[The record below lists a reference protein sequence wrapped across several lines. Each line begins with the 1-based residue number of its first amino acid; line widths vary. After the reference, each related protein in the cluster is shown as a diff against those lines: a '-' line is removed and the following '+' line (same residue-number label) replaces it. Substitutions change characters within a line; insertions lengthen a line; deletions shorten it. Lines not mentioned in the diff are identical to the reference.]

1 MDDFS
6 VVCQMYYHK
15 VYRFLLSRT
24 GNVHQAED
32 LTQETFYRALLHIGQ
47 YRDDGHMYTWLC
59 TIGKNAWLS
68 ECRRRKRLVSLE
80 DAPEQ
85 SVPGPE
91 QALSEQEMRL
101 TLRQALL
108 TLPEDY
114 LEVVLLHVYG
124 GMTLRTVAARRGK
137 SESWARVI
145 FYRAKQK
152 LRREMGDFNEL
163 RCDPGPAPTLH

>member
-6 VVCQMYYHK
+6 VVCQMYYQK
-15 VYRFLLSRT
+15 VYRFLLSLT
-24 GNVHQAED
+24 GNPHQAED

-47 YRDDGHMYTWLC
+47 YRNDGHMYTWLC
-59 TIGKNAWLS
+59 TIGKNAWLN
-68 ECRRRKRLVSLE
+68 ECRRQKRLVSLD

-85 SVPGPE
+85 AVPGPE
-91 QALSEQEMRL
+91 GEYARQEMRL
-101 TLRQALL
+101 ALREALL

-124 GMTLRTVAARRGK
+124 GISLRMVAARKHK

-145 FYRAKQK
+145 FYRAKRQLQHK
-152 LRREMGDFNEL
+152 LEGFS
-163 RCDPGPAPTLH
+163 

>member
-15 VYRFLLSRT
+15 VYRFLLSLT

-68 ECRRRKRLVSLE
+68 ECRRQKRLVPLD

-85 SVPGPE
+85 AAPSPE
-91 QALSEQEMRL
+91 EEYTRQEMRL
-101 TLRQALL
+101 ALRQALL
-108 TLPEDY
+108 TLPEDH

-124 GMTLRTVAARRGK
+124 GLSLRAVAARRGK
-137 SESWARVI
+137 SESWARVT
-145 FYRAKQK
+145 FYRAKRQLRHK
-152 LRREMGDFNEL
+152 LEGFS
-163 RCDPGPAPTLH
+163 

>member
-15 VYRFLLSRT
+15 VYRFLLSLT

-68 ECRRRKRLVSLE
+68 DCRKQKKLTSLDE
-80 DAPEQ
+80 VPEQ
-85 SVPGPE
+85 ATPGPE
-91 QALSEQEMRL
+91 DEYTRQEMRL
-101 TLRQALL
+101 ALREALL
-108 TLPEDY
+108 ALPEALLALPEDY

-124 GMTLRTVAARRGK
+124 GLSLRSVAARRGK

-145 FYRAKQK
+145 FYRAKRQLRHK
-152 LRREMGDFNEL
+152 LEGFS
-163 RCDPGPAPTLH
+163 

>member
-15 VYRFLLSRT
+15 VYRFLLSLT
-24 GNVHQAED
+24 GNPHQAED

-68 ECRRRKRLVSLE
+68 ECRKQKRLVSLNE
-80 DAPEQ
+80 VPEQ
-85 SVPGPE
+85 TVPGPE
-91 QALSEQEMRL
+91 DEYARQEMRL
-101 TLRQALL
+101 ALREALL

-145 FYRAKQK
+145 FYRAKRQLRHK
-152 LRREMGDFNEL
+152 LEGFQ
-163 RCDPGPAPTLH
+163 

>member
-15 VYRFLLSRT
+15 VYRFLLSLT
-24 GNVHQAED
+24 GDVHQAED

-68 ECRRRKRLVSLE
+68 ECRKQKRVVSLDE
-80 DAPEQ
+80 VPEPP
-85 SVPGPE
+85 VPGPE
-91 QALSEQEMRL
+91 DEYTRQEMRL
-101 TLRQALL
+101 ALRKAML

-124 GMTLRTVAARRGK
+124 GMTLRMVATRRGK

-152 LRREMGDFNEL
+152 LKRELEGFS
-163 RCDPGPAPTLH
+163 